1 MKTIQTFSTFKN
13 YSMINE
19 ALPEKEVLKEIR
31 SILYEEQ
38 DKEDVESLFLNLRDQ
53 GFDLT
58 EVASAIEESP
68 MQREISGYL
77 NHDMWYRLKNEDYT
91 AVWFVQLEGEFADAI
106 ETIVFVGKE
115 LEKIQ
120 KRCKRLTLLEFNNSP
135 YLINSQP
142 KEYSYEFSVKLYIY
156 FDISPE
162 NIERIKELIIK
173 K

>member
-1 MKTIQTFSTFKN
+1 
-13 YSMINE
+13 
-19 ALPEKEVLKEIR
+19 
-31 SILYEEQ
+31 
-38 DKEDVESLFLNLRDQ
+38 
-53 GFDLT
+53 
-58 EVASAIEESP
+58 

-91 AVWFVQLEGEFADAI
+91 AGWFVQLEGEFADAI

-156 FDISPE
+156 FDISPK

>member
-1 MKTIQTFSTFKN
+1 MKAIQTFSTFQN
-13 YSMINE
+13 YSLINE

-31 SILYEEQ
+31 SILYEEK
-38 DKEDVESLFLNLRDQ
+38 DKDDVESLFLNLRDQ
-53 GFDLT
+53 GFDIT
-58 EVASAIEESP
+58 EIASAIEKSA

-77 NHDMWYRLKNEDYT
+77 NHDMWYRVKNGDFT
-91 AVWFVQLEGEFADAI
+91 AGWFVELEGKFADAI

-120 KRCKRLTLLEFNNSP
+120 KRCKRLTLLEFNNSSN
-135 YLINSQP
+135 LINSQP

-156 FDISPE
+156 LDISPE

>member
-31 SILYEEQ
+31 SILYEEK
-38 DKEDVESLFLNLRDQ
+38 DKDDVESLFLNLRDQ

-58 EVASAIEESP
+58 EIASAIEESP

-77 NHDMWYRLKNEDYT
+77 NHDMWYRVKNGDYT
-91 AVWFVQLEGEFADAI
+91 AGWFVQLEGEFADAI

-120 KRCKRLTLLEFNNSP
+120 KRCKRLTLSEFNNSP

-156 FDISPE
+156 FDISPK

>member
-1 MKTIQTFSTFKN
+1 MKTIQTFSTFQN
-13 YSMINE
+13 YSLINE

-31 SILYEEQ
+31 SILYEEK
-38 DKEDVESLFLNLRDQ
+38 DKDDVESLFLNLRDQ

-58 EVASAIEESP
+58 EIASAIEESP
-68 MQREISGYL
+68 MQRGISGHL

-91 AVWFVQLEGEFADAI
+91 AGWFVQLEGEFADAI